1 MALLW
6 FAREDAQKYFHV
18 AINARAHVAPA
29 QNLDTKHAMRRAPSS
44 SHVDTHAL
52 TNALIHHWTV
62 ISIIIA
68 QMSFVKRYSTWI
80 I

>member
-6 FAREDAQKYFHV
+6 FARESAQKDFHV
-18 AINARAHVAPA
+18 AIDARAHVAPA

-52 TNALIHHWTV
+52 TDALICRWPV
-62 ISIIIA
+62 ISIVIA
-68 QMSFVKRYSTWI
+68 QMSIVKRYRTWI
-80 I
+80 L